1 MASQMGAQAA
11 PLLRRALKNAPALN
25 HEWIEAVIARD
36 TTILNR
42 ILAESFI
49 IISSLGVFT
58 KRRCLELFIS
68 GELHLES
75 IRRDG
80 VTMVHN
86 YRDAAVVN
94 GTVTV
99 KGVYRGR
106 DISGQ
111 YRYRYTEVYAKWL
124 GSWQAANCQAFH
136 ICQAPSLSVTAI
148 TTKNPS
154 S

>member
-1 MASQMGAQAA
+1 MPSQMGAQAA
-11 PLLRRALKNAPALN
+11 PLLRRALKNAPVLE
-25 HEWIEAVIARD
+25 HECIEAVIKRD
-36 TTILNR
+36 TMLLNR

-58 KRRCLELFIS
+58 KQRCLELFIS

-75 IRRDG
+75 ISREG
-80 VTMVHN
+80 ETMVHS
-86 YRDAAVVN
+86 YRDEAVVS

-111 YRYRYTEVYAKWL
+111 YRYRYLEVYTKRL
-124 GSWQAANCQAFH
+124 GYWQAANCQAHH
-136 ICQAPSLSVTAI
+136 ICQAPPIA
-148 TTKNPS
+148 
-154 S
+154 